1 MLATLARP
9 ISVSSKLGS
18 PTNSISAFPEMS
30 KINSFRGKSMST
42 NLSDS
47 VGNRSQLST
56 GSTSPDGKKNGKKWF
71 TTLNPTNTLINNE
84 EIQRILAKGKITLPI
99 KDIDIW
105 QRAFV
110 HKSYI
115 VKKSNSEK
123 NQDSISPD
131 DSPRSSSSPV
141 QDMLPLQEKSNERLE
156 WLGDA
161 QLQSA
166 VTEYLFRRYPGEDE
180 GFLTKL
186 RSKLVKTNNLCFLAT
201 KLGFSPHLIISYHV
215 EFGCNGRN
223 NKKILENT
231 FEAFIGAMFIDFSH
245 QKEKPNYAFGS
256 EVVRHFV
263 INVIERY
270 VDIAEMISKDDN
282 YKDSLMWFF
291 QKNFS
296 GTYPIYQKEKF
307 ENNCFYIY
315 VEEPGTT
322 KVVGRGSGRS
332 KKQAEQLAAK
342 DALQYYAKK
351 RNVKDKL
358 KRSNQSDHL

>member
-1 MLATLARP
+1 MLATINRS
-9 ISVSSKLGS
+9 ISLVKNNRATSLS
-18 PTNSISAFPEMS
+18 PTGSSAFPEMS
-30 KINSFRGKSMST
+30 KINSFRGKTFSSSS
-42 NLSDS
+42 N
-47 VGNRSQLST
+47 
-56 GSTSPDGKKNGKKWF
+56 SPKNGKKWF
-71 TTLNPTNTLINNE
+71 TTLNPTNALINRE

-99 KDIDIW
+99 KDLSIW

-115 VKKSNSEK
+115 VKKTKDK
-123 NQDSISPD
+123 NRDSQDRSSSD
-131 DSPRSSSSPV
+131 DYDSPRSQDLGELPT
-141 QDMLPLQEKSNERLE
+141 QDMLPLQERSNERLE

-166 VTEYLFRRYPGEDE
+166 VTEYLFRRYPEEDE

-201 KLGFSPHLIISYHV
+201 KLNFSPHLIISYHV

-245 QKEKPNYAFGS
+245 LKDKPNYAFGS

-315 VEEPGTT
+315 VEEPGSK

-342 DALQYYAKK
+342 DALQYYARKK
-351 RNVKDKL
+351 GVK
-358 KRSNQSDHL
+358 